1 MRRIGGNGR
10 PIKSVA
16 TATACLLLF
25 AGGAF
30 AFASIQAEQSAKRKG
45 RAVSTFV
52 VRGSLERRLSPG
64 VTSQFTIS
72 IANNRKVPIWVKRLR
87 FKMSVD
93 RAHARAGCSI
103 KRDFRIAQLARRTFP
118 IRIPAKRKI
127 KVRRGWVNAKSFRW
141 RALAKRKTKGR
152 PFVTMRNLAG
162 VNQDACK
169 GATFKLKFKGKAT
182 TKRPKKRKKKRSR
195 R

>member
-1 MRRIGGNGR
+1 MRSIGGR
-10 PIKSVA
+10 RRTAKSVIA
-16 TATACLLLF
+16 ITGCLLLF

-30 AFASIQAEQSAKRKG
+30 AFASIQAEKSAKRKG
-45 RAVSTFV
+45 RAIGSFAI
-52 VRGSLERRLSPG
+52 RGHLDRRLAPG
-64 VTSQFTIS
+64 VTSRVTIS

-87 FKMSVD
+87 FRMSVD
-93 RAHARAGCSI
+93 RAHAKAGCSI
-103 KRDFRIAQLARRTFP
+103 KRDFKISQLTRRTFP
-118 IRIPAKRKI
+118 IRIPAKK
-127 KVRRGWVNAKSFRW
+127 KVNIRRGRVNMKSRRW

-152 PFVTMRNLAG
+152 PSVRMLNLAG

-182 TKRPKKRKKKRSR
+182 TKRPKKRKRKRSR

>member
-1 MRRIGGNGR
+1 MRRLGGNR
-10 PIKSVA
+10 RTIKSVA

-30 AFASIQAEQSAKRKG
+30 AFNSIKGEQSAKRKS
-45 RAVSTFV
+45 RAAASFV
-52 VRGSLERRLSPG
+52 VRGSLDRRLAPG
-64 VTSQFTIS
+64 VTSRVTIS
-72 IANNRKVPIWVKRLR
+72 IANNRKIPIWVKRLR
-87 FKMSVD
+87 FRMSVD
-93 RAHARAGCSI
+93 RAHAKAGCSI
-103 KRDFRIAQLARRTFP
+103 KRDFRIAQLTRRTFP
-118 IRIPAKRKI
+118 IRIPAKRKV
-127 KVRRGWVNAKSFRW
+127 KVRRGKINAKSFRW

-152 PFVTMRNLAG
+152 PYVTMRNLAG

-182 TKRPKKRKKKRSR
+182 TKRPKKRKRVR